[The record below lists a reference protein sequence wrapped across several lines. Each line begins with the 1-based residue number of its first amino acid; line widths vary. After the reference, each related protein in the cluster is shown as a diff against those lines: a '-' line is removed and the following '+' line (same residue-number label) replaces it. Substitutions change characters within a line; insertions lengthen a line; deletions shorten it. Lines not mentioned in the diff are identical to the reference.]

1 MDAIRLVKLLFTFV
15 FVCAGTF
22 FVFMSVREGLKPY
35 RLLKYG
41 LETEGVVIDMY
52 KRPMKVLEKS
62 SGSFAPVVKFM
73 TAKGDVIT
81 YYSTTFT
88 GFGDFIIGQ
97 KIKVWY
103 DNNNPKTATLEGKD
117 NWILAVAFGVFGFVI
132 CSVFYTLFIRQ
143 LTGLFR
149 KRAE

>member
-1 MDAIRLVKLLFTFV
+1 MDAIRLIKLLFTFV

-41 LETEGVVIDMY
+41 LETEGVVTDMY
-52 KRPMKVLEKS
+52 KRPMKGLEKS

-88 GFGDFIIGQ
+88 NFDDFIVGQ
-97 KIKVWY
+97 KVKVWY
-103 DNNNPKTATLEGKD
+103 DSNNPQTATLEGKD
-117 NWILAVAFGVFGFVI
+117 NWILAVAFGVFGFFI
-132 CSVFYTLFIRQ
+132 CIIFYTLFIRQ
-143 LTGLFR
+143 LIGLLR
-149 KRAE
+149 KSA